1 MHNRSTY
8 RFVQKTDWQN
18 IAVQLGKNVLV
29 ARLLLP
35 RVSVWGFSMMLLIFV
50 AFLLAGCVK
59 NPVNNNLAA
68 VTQMVI
74 PEQRITDYRIAECEL
89 MWDLETSSSIENA
102 LYWLRLMSC
111 SDRLTSAKARNMAKY
126 TLPATWDMAFKQ
138 SILLNSAGPTL
149 SERRKIVENLNKYRL
164 KFPDSLRSLLQLW
177 REQQVQQ
184 IAVAEERARFQ
195 KLQADTDNKLDRLR
209 ESRARLEF
217 ELQETSRKLENL
229 TDIERQLSSRKQ
241 NQGSAGSGNSDKHA
255 ETPATTA
262 LPNPNKNSTP
272 NNTSESDKGAA
283 P

>member
-8 RFVQKTDWQN
+8 RFVQKTDRQN
-18 IAVQLGKNVLV
+18 IAVQPGTNVLV

-35 RVSVWGFSMMLLIFV
+35 RVSIWGFSMILLIFV
-50 AFLLAGCVK
+50 VFLLAGCVK
-59 NPVNNNLAA
+59 NPVNNNLTA

-74 PEQRITDYRIAECEL
+74 PEQRVTDYRIAECEL
-89 MWDLETSSSIENA
+89 MWDLETPPSIENA
-102 LYWLRLMSC
+102 LYWLRLMDC
-111 SDRLTSAKARNMAKY
+111 SDRLTSAKARNIAKY
-126 TLPATWDMAFKQ
+126 TLPVTWDMAFKQ

-149 SERRKIVENLNKYRL
+149 SERRKMVENFNKYRL
-164 KFPDSLRSLLQLW
+164 KFPDSLRALLQLW

-241 NQGSAGSGNSDKHA
+241 NQGSAGSDNADKHA
-255 ETPATTA
+255 ETPATT
-262 LPNPNKNSTP
+262 LPNKYSTP
-272 NNTSESDKGAA
+272 NNTSESDKGATQ
-283 P
+283 

>member
-1 MHNRSTY
+1 M
-8 RFVQKTDWQN
+8 
-18 IAVQLGKNVLV
+18 LV

-74 PEQRITDYRIAECEL
+74 PEQQITDYRIAECEL
-89 MWDLETSSSIENA
+89 MWDLETTSSIENA

-126 TLPATWDMAFKQ
+126 TLPVTWDMAFRQ

-241 NQGSAGSGNSDKHA
+241 NQGSTGSGNSDKHV
-255 ETPATTA
+255 ETPATTT
-262 LPNPNKNSTP
+262 LPDKNSTP

>member
-8 RFVQKTDWQN
+8 RFVRKTDRQN
-18 IAVQLGKNVLV
+18 IAVQLGENVSV

-35 RVSVWGFSMMLLIFV
+35 RVSVGGFSMMLLIFV
-50 AFLLAGCVK
+50 VFLLAGCVK
-59 NPVNNNLAA
+59 NPVNNNLAT

-74 PEQRITDYRIAECEL
+74 PEQRVTDYRIAECGL
-89 MWDLETSSSIENA
+89 MWDLETPSSIENA
-102 LYWLRLMSC
+102 LYWLRLMDC
-111 SDRLTSAKARNMAKY
+111 SDRLTSARARNMAKY
-126 TLPATWDMAFKQ
+126 TLPVTWDMAFKQ

-149 SERRKIVENLNKYRL
+149 SERRKMIENFNKYRL
-164 KFPDSLRSLLQLW
+164 KFPDPLRPLLQLW

-184 IAVAEERARFQ
+184 IVVAEERAKFQ

-217 ELQETSRKLENL
+217 ELQQTSRKLENL

-241 NQGSAGSGNSDKHA
+241 NQGSAGSGNSDKHV

-262 LPNPNKNSTP
+262 LPNKNSTP
-272 NNTSESDKGAA
+272 NSTSESDKGAA

>member
-8 RFVQKTDWQN
+8 RFVQKTDRQN
-18 IAVQLGKNVLV
+18 IAVQPGKNMLV

-35 RVSVWGFSMMLLIFV
+35 RVSIRGFSMILLIFIV
-50 AFLLAGCVK
+50 FLLAGCVK
-59 NPVNNNLAA
+59 NPVNNNLTA

-74 PEQRITDYRIAECEL
+74 PEQRVTDYRIVECEL
-89 MWDLETSSSIENA
+89 MWDLETPPSIENA
-102 LYWLRLMSC
+102 LYWLRLMGC

-126 TLPATWDMAFKQ
+126 TLPVTWDMAFKQ

-149 SERRKIVENLNKYRL
+149 SERRKMVENFNKYRL
-164 KFPDSLRSLLQLW
+164 KFPDSLRPLLQLW

-241 NQGSAGSGNSDKHA
+241 NQGSVGSGNSDKHA
-255 ETPATTA
+255 ETPATT
-262 LPNPNKNSTP
+262 LPGKNSTP

>member
-8 RFVQKTDWQN
+8 RFVQKTDRQN
-18 IAVQLGKNVLV
+18 IAVQPGKNVLV

-35 RVSVWGFSMMLLIFV
+35 RVSIWGFSMILLIFV
-50 AFLLAGCVK
+50 VFLLAGCVK
-59 NPVNNNLAA
+59 NPVNNNLTA

-74 PEQRITDYRIAECEL
+74 PEQRVTDYRIVECEL
-89 MWDLETSSSIENA
+89 MWDLETPPSIENA
-102 LYWLRLMSC
+102 LYWLRLMGC

-126 TLPATWDMAFKQ
+126 TLPVTWDMAFKQ

-149 SERRKIVENLNKYRL
+149 SERRKMVENFNKYRL
-164 KFPDSLRSLLQLW
+164 KFPDSLRPLLQLW

-241 NQGSAGSGNSDKHA
+241 NQGSVGSGNSDKHA
-255 ETPATTA
+255 ETPATT
-262 LPNPNKNSTP
+262 LPGKNSTP

>member
-8 RFVQKTDWQN
+8 RFVQKTDRQN
-18 IAVQLGKNVLV
+18 IAVQPGKNMLV

-35 RVSVWGFSMMLLIFV
+35 RVSIWGFSMILLIFIV
-50 AFLLAGCVK
+50 FLLAGCVK
-59 NPVNNNLAA
+59 NPVNNNLTA

-74 PEQRITDYRIAECEL
+74 PEQRVTDYRIVECEL
-89 MWDLETSSSIENA
+89 MWDLETPPSIENA
-102 LYWLRLMSC
+102 LYWLRLMGC

-126 TLPATWDMAFKQ
+126 TLPVTWDMAFKQ

-149 SERRKIVENLNKYRL
+149 SERRKMVENFNKYRL
-164 KFPDSLRSLLQLW
+164 KFPDSLRPLLQLW

-209 ESRARLEF
+209 ESRVRLEF

-241 NQGSAGSGNSDKHA
+241 NQGSVGSGNSDKHA
-255 ETPATTA
+255 ETPATT
-262 LPNPNKNSTP
+262 LPGKNSTP

>member
-8 RFVQKTDWQN
+8 RFVQKTDRQN
-18 IAVQLGKNVLV
+18 IAVQPGKNVLV

-35 RVSVWGFSMMLLIFV
+35 RISIWGFSMILLIFV
-50 AFLLAGCVK
+50 VFLLAGCVK
-59 NPVNNNLAA
+59 NPVNNNLTTVA
-68 VTQMVI
+68 QMVI
-74 PEQRITDYRIAECEL
+74 PEQRVTDYRIAECEL
-89 MWDLETSSSIENA
+89 MWDLETPPSIENA
-102 LYWLRLMSC
+102 LYWLRLMDC

-126 TLPATWDMAFKQ
+126 TLPVTWDTAFKQ

-149 SERRKIVENLNKYRL
+149 SERRKMVENFNKYRL
-164 KFPDSLRSLLQLW
+164 KFPDSLRALLQLW

-195 KLQADTDNKLDRLR
+195 KLQADTDNKLDHLR

-255 ETPATTA
+255 ETPETT
-262 LPNPNKNSTP
+262 LPNKNGTQ

>member
-1 MHNRSTY
+1 M
-8 RFVQKTDWQN
+8 
-18 IAVQLGKNVLV
+18 
-29 ARLLLP
+29 LLP
-35 RVSVWGFSMMLLIFV
+35 RVSIWGFSMILLIFIV
-50 AFLLAGCVK
+50 FLLAGCVK
-59 NPVNNNLAA
+59 NPVNNNLTA

-74 PEQRITDYRIAECEL
+74 PEQRVTDYRIVECEL
-89 MWDLETSSSIENA
+89 MWDLETPPSIENV
-102 LYWLRLMSC
+102 LYWLRLMGC

-126 TLPATWDMAFKQ
+126 TLPVTWDMAFKQ

-149 SERRKIVENLNKYRL
+149 SERRKMVENFNKYRL
-164 KFPDSLRSLLQLW
+164 KFPDSLRPLLQLW

-255 ETPATTA
+255 ETPATT
-262 LPNPNKNSTP
+262 LPSKNSTP